1 MPSARG
7 PPILLDLKTT
17 FNIRRPGLL
26 LLLAAAAT
34 ALLFVLLPEPP
45 KLTASTAAAS
55 DSEHLVA
62 ILQYLESDYPS
73 AVASGSQSELAEQR
87 SLSSEALALA
97 RDTSVPPALTAR
109 VAAIDARVGQAT
121 DAAQVSADCASLVD
135 DLVVSAHIPRAPTTP
150 PDLRQ
155 GAQLFAAACAPC
167 HGASG
172 HGDGPAAVNL
182 NPKPASFHAEDVMRS
197 LTPFKAQSVIRF
209 GVKGTAMV
217 PFDTLDE
224 KQRWALA
231 FYLFTLRQ
239 PPCDKGHAPVRMSL
253 VELAN
258 STDAELGAHIAD
270 RDVACL
276 RSSLPSLDPP
286 MLIATAR
293 SRLETAQHLAQHG
306 DARGAEGAVLDAYL
320 TDIEPIEAWLRARD
334 TEVVAELEASFTTTR
349 SALRD
354 GNPNA
359 VEDVARLTL
368 LLDRAAGS
376 RRASTKQSV
385 FWFSL
390 LVIVREGF
398 EAAVII
404 AALLAVLKKRKQAAR
419 AHWVHAGWISALAA
433 GAAVF
438 VVGRK
443 VIAGAMSEKMEG
455 YLAFVAVA
463 MLLRAAI
470 WLNARSTTRQTMGKL
485 RDRAQV
491 ALDGSAL
498 ALFGIS
504 FLAMFRETFETAVFL
519 EALSIDST
527 SAVAF
532 GAATGAVVLL
542 ALVLGVGRLGLRL
555 PMRALFQLS
564 TAVLVATAVMLLGQ
578 GIHSFEE
585 VGLLPS
591 RPMPFVRIE
600 FLGVYPDR
608 LGLLSQLALSALVV
622 AWKAFVNDHPTA
634 PSAPSAPSASL
645 GPSRHARPDPP
656 RSS

>member
-1 MPSARG
+1 
-7 PPILLDLKTT
+7 
-17 FNIRRPGLL
+17 
-26 LLLAAAAT
+26 
-34 ALLFVLLPEPP
+34 
-45 KLTASTAAAS
+45 
-55 DSEHLVA
+55 
-62 ILQYLESDYPS
+62 
-73 AVASGSQSELAEQR
+73 
-87 SLSSEALALA
+87 
-97 RDTSVPPALTAR
+97 
-109 VAAIDARVGQAT
+109 
-121 DAAQVSADCASLVD
+121 
-135 DLVVSAHIPRAPTTP
+135 
-150 PDLRQ
+150 
-155 GAQLFAAACAPC
+155 
-167 HGASG
+167 
-172 HGDGPAAVNL
+172 
-182 NPKPASFHAEDVMRS
+182 MRS

-209 GVKGTAMV
+209 GIKGTAMV
-217 PFDTLDE
+217 PFDALDE

-231 FYLFTLRQ
+231 YYVFTLRQ
-239 PPCDKGHAPVRMSL
+239 PPCDKGRAPVRVGL
-253 VELAN
+253 AELAN
-258 STDAELGAHIAD
+258 STDAELGAQVGD
-270 RDVACL
+270 RDVPCL
-276 RSSLPSLDPP
+276 RSNLPSLDPP
-286 MLIATAR
+286 MLIAAAR
-293 SRLETAQHLAQHG
+293 SRLETAQHLAQQG
-306 DARGAEGAVLDAYL
+306 ETRSAEGAVLDAYL

-334 TEVVAELEASFTTTR
+334 AEVVTELEASFTTTR
-349 SALRD
+349 TALRD

-359 VEDVARLTL
+359 IEDVARLTL

-376 RRASTKQSV
+376 HRASTKQSV

-438 VVGRK
+438 LVGRK

-491 ALDGSAL
+491 ALDGGAL

-542 ALVLGVGRLGLRL
+542 GLVLGVSRLGLRL

-591 RPMPFVRIE
+591 SPMPFVRIE

-608 LGLLSQLALSALVV
+608 LGLLSQLALSTLVV
-622 AWKAFVNDHPTA
+622 AWKVFVGD
-634 PSAPSAPSASL
+634 PSAPSESL
-645 GPSRHARPDPP
+645 GRPRHTRPDPP
-656 RSS
+656 RSR